1 MGSRA
6 RMRVGGRA
14 CATAALAT
22 CVALTA
28 LAALSGCTGATS
40 SATVTPTPAATHS
53 SSLPT
58 ATPAATPVP
67 AVPRLLPHASATANL
82 PYFNSVNEKVL
93 AANPSAVG
101 ADFINALVAAGF
113 LKADMQVTADRT
125 TINLPAGSIQFS
137 VRFRGECLIGQNGA
151 GSGGY
156 TSEVSGMLST
166 GNCLV
171 GQTVPLG

>member
-1 MGSRA
+1 
-6 RMRVGGRA
+6 MRVGGRELLTVGLTT
-14 CATAALAT
+14 CTALT
-22 CVALTA
+22 VVVALT
-28 LAALSGCTGATS
+28 GCTGTS
-40 SATVTPTPAATHS
+40 PAATGTPSPTATHS
-53 SSLPT
+53 TSQPT
-58 ATPAATPVP
+58 ATPAPSAPQ
-67 AVPRLLPHASATANL
+67 LLPHASATANL
-82 PYFNSVNEKVL
+82 PYFNYVNEKVL

-156 TSEVSGMLST
+156 TSEVSGILST

>member
-1 MGSRA
+1 
-6 RMRVGGRA
+6 MRVGGRA
-14 CATAALAT
+14 LLTVGLAT
-22 CVALTA
+22 CTALTVAVALT
-28 LAALSGCTGATS
+28 GCTGATPG
-40 SATVTPTPAATHS
+40 ATVTPSPAASHS
-53 SSLPT
+53 TSQPTAT
-58 ATPAATPVP
+58 ATPAPSAPQ
-67 AVPRLLPHASATANL
+67 LLPHASATANL
-82 PYFNSVNEKVL
+82 PYFNYVNEKVL

>member
-1 MGSRA
+1 MH
-6 RMRVGGRA
+6 VGGRA
-14 CATAALAT
+14 LLTVGLTTCTALT
-22 CVALTA
+22 VVVALT
-28 LAALSGCTGATS
+28 GCTGATPA
-40 SATVTPTPAATHS
+40 ATVTPSPTATHS
-53 SSLPT
+53 TSQPT
-58 ATPAATPVP
+58 ATATPTPSVP
-67 AVPRLLPHASATANL
+67 QLLPHASATANL
-82 PYFNSVNEKVL
+82 PYFNYVNEKVL